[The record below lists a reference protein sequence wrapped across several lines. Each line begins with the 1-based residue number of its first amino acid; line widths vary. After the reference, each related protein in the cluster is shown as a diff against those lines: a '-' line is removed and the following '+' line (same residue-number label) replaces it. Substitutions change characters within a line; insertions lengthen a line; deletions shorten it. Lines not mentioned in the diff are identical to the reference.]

1 VATVKR
7 RKQTERQRN
16 RRTDT
21 DISDVTM
28 RYKPVGET
36 QTDGQTDGK
45 CDAFDGR
52 VWGGHRNNRYS
63 ADG

>member
-1 VATVKR
+1 
-7 RKQTERQRN
+7 
-16 RRTDT
+16 
-21 DISDVTM
+21 M